1 MEIRNVVI
9 IAHVD
14 HGKTTLVDAILKQT
28 HTFRDNQ
35 KEMGETLI
43 MDSNDLER
51 EKGITILAKNTAVFY
66 SPSHKASTFDKSTAD
81 KSAEQ
86 SKTTKINIID
96 TPGHADFGGEV
107 ERVINMASGA
117 ILLVDAAEGPLPQTK
132 FVLKKAIEA
141 KLKLILIINKIDKRD
156 ARPKEILSQ
165 VENLILELALDESF
179 LHFVTLYAVG
189 RDGKAFY
196 KLPEKYSSDL
206 EGNLI
211 PLFETVVKEIKNS
224 ALNED
229 KPFQMLISTLDYD
242 NYVGRLCIG
251 KVSQG
256 VLKKDQ
262 PIVLVQD
269 NKIIGQYRAQKL
281 YTFEGL
287 NKKEVNQVTSGDI
300 VAIAG
305 IPQLNIG
312 QTICDPSSSVSLPSI
327 KVEEPT
333 IKITIGPNTSP
344 FSGREGKYCTSR
356 QIKERLEK
364 EKQTNLGLKIK
375 PDPEGVNYVVYGRG
389 ELHLAI
395 LIEMMRR
402 EGFELQV
409 SKPQVI
415 YKKINGVINE
425 PFEEVTID
433 VDKEYMGLVTEEFGK
448 RKGEMIN
455 MITTGNTTRLIYK
468 ISDQNLLGIRSS
480 LLTKTRGTAILSSYF
495 LGYLPR
501 GTKMESTRNGALIAV
516 KAGEAVTYGLVKS
529 QNRGML
535 FIGTG
540 TQVYEGMVV
549 GISSREIDIEVNVTK
564 EKQLTNN
571 RSAGEGV
578 SIPLIPASPLSLEQ
592 ALDFIND
599 DEMLE
604 VTPLNIRIRKE
615 HLSLTKRR
623 VEGRRLESLAS

>member
-1 MEIRNVVI
+1 MQIRNVVI

-66 SPSHKASTFDKSTAD
+66 KK
-81 KSAEQ
+81 
-86 SKTTKINIID
+86 TKINIVD

-141 KLKLILIINKIDKRD
+141 KLKLILIINKIDKKD
-156 ARPKEILSQ
+156 ARPKEILAQ
-165 VENLILELALDESF
+165 VEDLILELALDESF
-179 LHFVTLYAVG
+179 LHFKTLYAVG

-196 KLPEKYSSDL
+196 ELPEKYDSESKDSL
-206 EGNLI
+206 V
-211 PLFETVVKEIKNS
+211 PLFDTIISEVENS
-224 ALNED
+224 AIDDD

-242 NYVGRLCIG
+242 NYVGKLCIG
-251 KVSQG
+251 EVSQG
-256 VLKKDQ
+256 ILKKDQ

-269 NKIIGQYRAQKL
+269 NKIIGQYKAQKL

-287 NKKEVNQVTSGDI
+287 QKKEVNWVASGDI
-300 VAIAG
+300 IAIAG

-312 QTICDPSSSVSLPSI
+312 QTICDPLNPVSLPSI
-327 KVEEPT
+327 KVEDPT

-344 FSGREGKYCTSR
+344 LSGREGKYCTSR

-364 EKQTNLGLKIK
+364 EKQTNLGLKIEE
-375 PDPEGVNYVVYGRG
+375 DPEGVNYVVYGRG

-395 LIEMMRR
+395 LIETMRR
-402 EGFELQV
+402 EGYELQV

-415 YKKINGVINE
+415 YKKIDGVINE
-425 PFEEVTID
+425 PFEEVTVD

-448 RKGEMIN
+448 RKGGMID
-455 MITTGNTTRLIYK
+455 MVTTGNTTRLIYK
-468 ISDQNLLGIRSS
+468 ISDYNLLGVRSS

-495 LGYLPR
+495 LGYLPKDQ
-501 GTKMESTRNGALIAV
+501 KMESSRNGALIATKPGV
-516 KAGEAVTYGLVKS
+516 TVTYGLVKS
-529 QNRGML
+529 QGRGIL
-535 FIGTG
+535 FVGIGVE
-540 TQVYEGMVV
+540 VYEGMVV
-549 GISSREIDIEVNVTK
+549 GLSSREMDIDVNVVK

-571 RSAGEGV
+571 RSSGEGV
-578 SIPLIPASPLSLEQ
+578 SVGLIPASPMSLEQ
-592 ALDFIND
+592 SLDFIND

-604 VTPLNIRIRKE
+604 VTPLNIRIRKT
-615 HLSLTKRR
+615 HLSPSQRR
-623 VEGRRLESLAS
+623 IEGRKSE

>member
-1 MEIRNVVI
+1 MVVFFINMEIRNVVI

-66 SPSHKASTFDKSTAD
+66 KNS
-81 KSAEQ
+81 
-86 SKTTKINIID
+86 KINIID

-141 KLKLILIINKIDKRD
+141 KLKLILIINKIDKKD

-165 VENLILELALDESF
+165 VEDLILELAPDESF
-179 LHFVTLYAVG
+179 LHFKTLYAVG

-196 KLPEKYSSDL
+196 ELPEKYSPDSKD
-206 EGNLI
+206 NLI
-211 PLFETVVKEIKNS
+211 PLFETIIKEIKNN
-224 ALNED
+224 ATDED

-251 KVSQG
+251 EVSQG
-256 VLKKDQ
+256 ILKKDQ

-269 NKIIGQYRAQKL
+269 NKVIGQYRAQKL

-287 NKKEVNQVTSGDI
+287 HKKEVSWVASGDI

-312 QTICDPSSSVSLPSI
+312 QTICDPSNPVSLPSI
-327 KVEEPT
+327 KVEDPT

-344 FSGREGKYCTSR
+344 FSGREGKYSTSR

-364 EKQTNLGLKIK
+364 EKQTNLGLKIE

-395 LIEMMRR
+395 LIETMRR
-402 EGFELQV
+402 EGYEMQV

-415 YKKINGVINE
+415 YKKIDGVVQE
-425 PFEEVTID
+425 PYEEVTID
-433 VDKEYMGLVTEEFGK
+433 VDKDYMGLVTEEFGK
-448 RKGEMIN
+448 RKGEMVD
-455 MITTGNTTRLIYK
+455 MVTTGNTTRLIYK
-468 ISDQNLLGIRSS
+468 ISDYNLLGVRSS

-495 LGYLPR
+495 LGYLPK
-501 GTKMESTRNGALIAV
+501 GPKMESSRNGALIATQ
-516 KAGEAVTYGLVKS
+516 AGETVTYGLVKS
-529 QNRGML
+529 QSRGTL
-535 FIGTG
+535 FIGIG
-540 TQVYEGMVV
+540 VQVYEGMVV
-549 GISSREIDIEVNVTK
+549 GLAARDMDIEVNITK

-578 SIPLIPASPLSLEQ
+578 SEALIPASPMSLEQ

-604 VTPLNIRIRKE
+604 VTPLNIRIRKT
-615 HLSLTKRR
+615 HLTQSKRR
-623 VEGRRLESLAS
+623 VEGRRQESLQA

>member
-1 MEIRNVVI
+1 MN
-9 IAHVD
+9 
-14 HGKTTLVDAILKQT
+14 
-28 HTFRDNQ
+28 
-35 KEMGETLI
+35 ETLI

-66 SPSHKASTFDKSTAD
+66 KN
-81 KSAEQ
+81 
-86 SKTTKINIID
+86 TKINIID

-141 KLKLILIINKIDKRD
+141 KLKIILIINKIDKKD
-156 ARPKEILSQ
+156 ARPQEIFNQ
-165 VENLILELALDESF
+165 VENLFLELAEHESH
-179 LHFVTLYAVG
+179 LHFTTLYAVG

-196 KLPEKYSSDL
+196 ELPEKYSSDL
-206 EGNLI
+206 KGDLT
-211 PLFETVVKEIKNS
+211 PLFETMIKEIKSS

-251 KVSQG
+251 EVSQG

-262 PIVLVQD
+262 PIILVQE
-269 NKIIGQYRAQKL
+269 NKIIGQYQAQKL

-287 NKKEVNQVTSGDI
+287 QKKEVDQVTSGDI

-312 QTICDPSSSVSLPSI
+312 QTICDPSNPVSLPSI
-327 KVEEPT
+327 KVEDPT
-333 IKITIGPNTSP
+333 IKITVGPNTGP

-356 QIKERLEK
+356 QIIDRLEK
-364 EKQTNLGLKIK
+364 EKQTNLGLRIE
-375 PDPEGVNYVVYGRG
+375 PDPEGVSYVVYGRG

-395 LIEMMRR
+395 LIETMRR

-433 VDKEYMGLVTEEFGK
+433 VDKDYMGLVTEEFGK

-468 ISDQNLLGIRSS
+468 ISDQNLLGVRSS

-495 LGYLPR
+495 LGYLPK
-501 GTKMESTRNGALIAV
+501 GSKMESTRNGALIAV
-516 KAGEAVTYGLVKS
+516 KSGVAVTYGLVKS
-529 QNRGML
+529 QNRGTL
-535 FIGTG
+535 FIGPG

-549 GISSREIDIEVNVTK
+549 GLSSREMDIEVNVTK

-578 SIPLIPASPLSLEQ
+578 SVPLIPSSPLSLEQ

-623 VEGRRLESLAS
+623 VEGRRLESLSA

>member
-14 HGKTTLVDAILKQT
+14 HGKTTLVDAILEQT

-35 KEMGETLI
+35 KEMNETLI

-66 SPSHKASTFDKSTAD
+66 KN
-81 KSAEQ
+81 
-86 SKTTKINIID
+86 TKINIID

-141 KLKLILIINKIDKRD
+141 KLKIILIINKIDKKD
-156 ARPKEILSQ
+156 ARPQEIFNQ
-165 VENLILELALDESF
+165 VENLFLELAEHESH
-179 LHFVTLYAVG
+179 LHFTTLYAVG

-196 KLPEKYSSDL
+196 ELPEKYSSDL
-206 EGNLI
+206 KGDLT
-211 PLFETVVKEIKNS
+211 PLFETMIKEIKSS

-251 KVSQG
+251 EVSQG

-262 PIVLVQD
+262 PIILVQE
-269 NKIIGQYRAQKL
+269 NKIIGQYQAQKL

-287 NKKEVNQVTSGDI
+287 QKKEVDQVTSGDI

-312 QTICDPSSSVSLPSI
+312 QTICDPSNPVSLPSI
-327 KVEEPT
+327 KVEDPT
-333 IKITIGPNTSP
+333 IKITVGPNTGP

-356 QIKERLEK
+356 QIIDRLEK
-364 EKQTNLGLKIK
+364 EKQTNLGLRIE
-375 PDPEGVNYVVYGRG
+375 PDPEGVSYVVYGRG

-395 LIEMMRR
+395 LIETMRR

-433 VDKEYMGLVTEEFGK
+433 VDKDYMGLVTEEFGK

-468 ISDQNLLGIRSS
+468 ISDQNLLGVRSS

-495 LGYLPR
+495 LGYLPK
-501 GTKMESTRNGALIAV
+501 GSKMESTRNGALIAV
-516 KAGEAVTYGLVKS
+516 KSGVAVTYGLVKS
-529 QNRGML
+529 QNRGTL
-535 FIGTG
+535 FIGPG

-549 GISSREIDIEVNVTK
+549 GLSSREMDIEVNVTK

-578 SIPLIPASPLSLEQ
+578 SVPLIPSSPLSLEQ

-623 VEGRRLESLAS
+623 VEGRRLESLSA

>member
-1 MEIRNVVI
+1 MEIRNIVI

-35 KEMGETLI
+35 KEMTETLI

-66 SPSHKASTFDKSTAD
+66 LPAGSQVK
-81 KSAEQ
+81 
-86 SKTTKINIID
+86 TKINIID

-141 KLKLILIINKIDKRD
+141 KLKIILVINKIDKRD
-156 ARPKEILSQ
+156 ARPKEILNQ
-165 VENLILELALDESF
+165 VENLFLELAEHESH
-179 LHFVTLYAVG
+179 LHFTTLYAVG

-196 KLPEKYSSDL
+196 ELPEKYSSDVKGDL
-206 EGNLI
+206 T
-211 PLFETVVKEIKNS
+211 PLFETMIKEIKNS
-224 ALNED
+224 AVNED
-229 KPFQMLISTLDYD
+229 KPFRMLISPLDYD

-251 KVSQG
+251 EVSQG

-262 PIVLVQD
+262 PIILVQD
-269 NKIIGQYRAQKL
+269 NKIVGQYRAQKL

-287 NKKEVNQVTSGDI
+287 NKKEVDQVTGGDI
-300 VAIAG
+300 IAIAG

-312 QTICDPSSSVSLPSI
+312 QTICDPSNPVSLPSI
-327 KVEEPT
+327 KVEDPT
-333 IKITIGPNTSP
+333 IKITIGPNTGP

-375 PDPEGVNYVVYGRG
+375 PDPEGVNYLVYGRG

-395 LIEMMRR
+395 LIETMRR

-415 YKKINGVINE
+415 YKKINGIINE

-433 VDKEYMGLVTEEFGK
+433 VDKNYMGLVTEEFGK

-468 ISDQNLLGIRSS
+468 ISDQNLLGVRSS

-495 LGYLPR
+495 LGYLPK
-501 GTKMESTRNGALIAV
+501 GSKMESTRNGALIAV
-516 KAGEAVTYGLVKS
+516 KPGEAVTYGLVKS
-529 QNRGML
+529 QNRGIL
-535 FIGTG
+535 FIGPG

-549 GISSREIDIEVNVTK
+549 GISSREMDIEVNVTK

-578 SIPLIPASPLSLEQ
+578 SVPLIPASPLSLEQ

>member
-35 KEMGETLI
+35 KEMSETLI

-66 SPSHKASTFDKSTAD
+66 KN
-81 KSAEQ
+81 
-86 SKTTKINIID
+86 TKINIID

-141 KLKLILIINKIDKRD
+141 KLKIILIINKIDKKD
-156 ARPKEILSQ
+156 ARPQEVLNQ
-165 VENLILELALDESF
+165 VENLFLELAEHESH
-179 LHFVTLYAVG
+179 LHFTTLYAVG

-196 KLPEKYSSDL
+196 ELPEKYSSDL
-206 EGNLI
+206 KGDLI
-211 PLFETVVKEIKNS
+211 PLFETMIKEIKNS
-224 ALNED
+224 AINED

-242 NYVGRLCIG
+242 NYVGKLCIG
-251 KVSQG
+251 EVSQG
-256 VLKKDQ
+256 ILKKDQ
-262 PIVLVQD
+262 PIVLVQE

-287 NKKEVNQVTSGDI
+287 QKKEVDQVTSGDI

-312 QTICDPSSSVSLPSI
+312 QTICDPSSPVSLPSI
-327 KVEEPT
+327 KVEDPT

-356 QIKERLEK
+356 QIKDRLEK
-364 EKQTNLGLKIK
+364 EKQTNLGLKIE

-395 LIEMMRR
+395 LIETMRR

-425 PFEEVTID
+425 PYEEVTID
-433 VDKEYMGLVTEEFGK
+433 VDKDYMGLVTEEFGK

-468 ISDQNLLGIRSS
+468 ISDQNLLGVRSS

-495 LGYLPR
+495 LGYLPKGSR
-501 GTKMESTRNGALIAV
+501 MESTRNGALIAV
-516 KAGEAVTYGLVKS
+516 KPGEAVTYGLVKS
-529 QNRGML
+529 QNRGTL

-540 TQVYEGMVV
+540 VHVYEGMVV
-549 GISSREIDIEVNVTK
+549 GVSSREMDIEVNVTK

-578 SIPLIPASPLSLEQ
+578 SVALIPASPLSLEQ

-615 HLSLTKRR
+615 HLSLTQRKVVNRR
-623 VEGRRLESLAS
+623 QESLA